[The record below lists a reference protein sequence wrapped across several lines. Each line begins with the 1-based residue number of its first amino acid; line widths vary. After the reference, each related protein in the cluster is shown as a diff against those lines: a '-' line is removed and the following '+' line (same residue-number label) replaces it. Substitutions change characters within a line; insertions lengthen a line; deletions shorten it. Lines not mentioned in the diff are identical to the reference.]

1 MKSFNN
7 FTEQLTSYSVDRELR
22 VFKKYANPYSRG
34 LYEFTHYHV
43 YRGGYKGNTRALRS
57 TIINRSLSPFDKV
70 VNLSMHS
77 GLRHRSYISA
87 LNAFIK
93 FIYIMKFEQDEG
105 QLDYLSSK
113 YLNFILVR
121 NVKKKK
127 AIGIN
132 DLLSDLMS
140 DVAPLFALK
149 TQKNKIKKKSKKR
162 QKHKIR
168 IVYVKPRSRNLV
180 TLK

>member
-1 MKSFNN
+1 
-7 FTEQLTSYSVDRELR
+7 
-22 VFKKYANPYSRG
+22 
-34 LYEFTHYHV
+34 
-43 YRGGYKGNTRALRS
+43 
-57 TIINRSLSPFDKV
+57 
-70 VNLSMHS
+70 
-77 GLRHRSYISA
+77 
-87 LNAFIK
+87 
-93 FIYIMKFEQDEG
+93 MKFEQDEG